1 MKYIAKEGIQFIAAA
16 FFCSL
21 FFLILGFYAKH
32 IILKYI
38 FFSLFAISILFFFF
52 CIYFFRDPERKPDSV
67 LKEREILSP
76 ADGKIIFLQRVFD
89 ERFLKEEVFKI
100 SIFMSLFNVHVNRIP
115 LGGIV
120 EKVIYNKGRFFSANL
135 DKASSENEFN
145 AIILNAGGVL
155 KEKNKKIVK
164 IAFVQIAGLIAR
176 RIVCKIKEGDA
187 VRSGERFGL
196 IKFGSRLD
204 IYLPASFT
212 PYVEIGG
219 KVFSGKTL
227 LGKINDSVE

>member
-1 MKYIAKEGIQFIAAA
+1 MKYIAKEGVQFIIGS
-16 FFCSL
+16 FVFSI
-21 FFLILGFYAKH
+21 FFLVLYFYFKFIA
-32 IILKYI
+32 IKYI
-38 FFSLFAISILFFFF
+38 FFSLFILSLIFFFF
-52 CIYFFRDPERKPDSV
+52 CVYFFRDPERKPDSV
-67 LKEREILSP
+67 LKEDEIVSP

-89 ERFLKEEVFKI
+89 ERFLKGEVFKI

-115 LGGIV
+115 FGGIV

-145 AIILNAGGVL
+145 AVILNAGGVL
-155 KEKNKKIVK
+155 KEKNKK

-176 RIVCKIKEGDA
+176 RIVCKIKQGDA
-187 VRSGERFGL
+187 VKSGERFGL

-204 IYLPASFT
+204 IYLPAGFT

-219 KVFSGKTL
+219 TVFSGKTI
-227 LGKINDSVE
+227 LGKINDSV

>member
-1 MKYIAKEGIQFIAAA
+1 MKYIAKEGFQFIVGG
-16 FFCSL
+16 FVFSIV
-21 FFLILGFYAKH
+21 FLVLYFYIKF
-32 IILKYI
+32 IVIKYI
-38 FFSLFAISILFFFF
+38 FFSLFILSVIFFFF

-67 LKEREILSP
+67 LKVGEIISP

-89 ERFLKEEVFKI
+89 EKFLKEEVFKI

-115 LGGIV
+115 FGGIV
-120 EKVIYNKGRFFSANL
+120 EKIIYNKGRFFSANL

-145 AIILNAGGVL
+145 AVILN
-155 KEKNKKIVK
+155 KK

-176 RIVCKIKEGDA
+176 RIVCNIKEGDA
-187 VRSGERFGL
+187 VKSGERFGL

-204 IYLPASFT
+204 IYLPVSFT
-212 PYVEIGG
+212 SYVEIGG
-219 KVFSGKTL
+219 KVFSGKTV

>member
-1 MKYIAKEGIQFIAAA
+1 MKYIAKEGVPFIIGGFVFSIV
-16 FFCSL
+16 FFVL
-21 FFLILGFYAKH
+21 YFYVKFT
-32 IILKYI
+32 IVKYI
-38 FFSLFAISILFFFF
+38 FFSLFALSVLFFFF

-67 LKEREILSP
+67 LKEGEIVSP

-115 LGGIV
+115 FGGIV
-120 EKVIYNKGRFFSANL
+120 EKIIYNKGRFFSANS
-135 DKASSENEFN
+135 DNASSENEFN
-145 AIILNAGGVL
+145 AIILN
-155 KEKNKKIVK
+155 KK

-187 VRSGERFGL
+187 VISGERFGL

-204 IYLPASFT
+204 IYLPVSFT

>member
-1 MKYIAKEGIQFIAAA
+1 MKYIAKEGIQFIAVAL
-16 FFCSL
+16 FCSL
-21 FFLILGFYAKH
+21 IFLILGFYAKH
-32 IILKYI
+32 MILKYI
-38 FFSLFAISILFFFF
+38 FLSLFALSALFFFF

-67 LKEREILSP
+67 LKEAEIVSP
-76 ADGKIIFLQRVFD
+76 ADGKIIFLQRILD
-89 ERFLKEEVFKI
+89 ERFLNEEVFKI

-115 LGGIV
+115 FGGIV
-120 EKVIYNKGRFFSANL
+120 EKIVYNKGKFFSANL

-145 AIILNAGGVL
+145 AIILNADGVL
-155 KEKNKKIVK
+155 KEKNEK

-176 RIVCKIKEGDA
+176 RIVCKIKEGDT
-187 VRSGERFGL
+187 VKSGERFGL

-204 IYLPASFT
+204 IYLPVSFT

-219 KVFSGKTL
+219 KVFSGKTV

>member
-1 MKYIAKEGIQFIAAA
+1 MKYIAKEGVPFIIGGFVFSIV
-16 FFCSL
+16 FFVL
-21 FFLILGFYAKH
+21 YFYVKFT
-32 IILKYI
+32 IVKYI
-38 FFSLFAISILFFFF
+38 FFSLFALSVLFFFF

-67 LKEREILSP
+67 LKEGEIVSP

-115 LGGIV
+115 FGGIV
-120 EKVIYNKGRFFSANL
+120 EKIIYNKGRFFSANL

-145 AIILNAGGVL
+145 AIILN
-155 KEKNKKIVK
+155 KK

-187 VRSGERFGL
+187 VISGERFGL

-204 IYLPASFT
+204 IYLPVSFT

>member
-1 MKYIAKEGIQFIAAA
+1 MKYIAKEGVPFIIGGFVFSIV
-16 FFCSL
+16 FFVL
-21 FFLILGFYAKH
+21 YFYVKFT
-32 IILKYI
+32 IVKYI
-38 FFSLFAISILFFFF
+38 FFSLFALSVLFFFF

-67 LKEREILSP
+67 LKEGEIVSP

-115 LGGIV
+115 FGGIV
-120 EKVIYNKGRFFSANL
+120 EKIIYNKGRFFSANL

-145 AIILNAGGVL
+145 AIILN
-155 KEKNKKIVK
+155 KK

-187 VRSGERFGL
+187 VISGERFGL

-204 IYLPASFT
+204 IYLPVSFT

-219 KVFSGKTL
+219 KVFSGKTV

>member
-1 MKYIAKEGIQFIAAA
+1 MKYIAKEGIQFISVA

-21 FFLILGFYAKH
+21 IFLIFGLYAKN
-32 IILKYI
+32 IILEYI
-38 FFSLFAISILFFFF
+38 FFSLFALSALFFFF

-67 LKEREILSP
+67 LKEAEIVSP
-76 ADGKIIFLQRVFD
+76 ADGKIIFLQRVLD
-89 ERFLKEEVFKI
+89 ERFLNEEVFKI

-115 LGGIV
+115 FGGIV
-120 EKVIYNKGRFFSANL
+120 EKIVYNKGKFFSANL

-145 AIILNAGGVL
+145 AIILNTGGVL
-155 KEKNKKIVK
+155 KEKNGK

-176 RIVCKIKEGDA
+176 RIVCKIKEGDT
-187 VRSGERFGL
+187 VKSGERFGL

-204 IYLPASFT
+204 IYLPLSFI
-212 PYVEIGG
+212 PYVEIGS
-219 KVFSGKTL
+219 KVFSGKTV